1 MMIPVCKT
9 WTTTSCLA
17 APTYINTTT
26 TVRPLQ
32 VKDIRALMYDP
43 INPIHRWHGFFRL
56 VLWLINTICYGP
68 TVVASSLEQGPNRD
82 YGLSLLYL
90 NWGQLLCFLCFNQPI
105 RPGGH
110 GVRCGLSVARICTL
124 FRWAI
129 IRMIVM
135 EYSGIVT
142 QMWPTNEYNKIY
154 REFFTW
160 TRFLFGSQ
168 WANQL

>member
-1 MMIPVCKT
+1 MSGGTHVHKYDHHGSSSASKRYPCPCTIPSIRSIDDTVSFD
-9 WTTTSCLA
+9 SCFDSSTLFA
-17 APTYINTTT
+17 
-26 TVRPLQ
+26 
-32 VKDIRALMYDP
+32 M
-43 INPIHRWHGFFRL
+43 
-56 VLWLINTICYGP
+56 VLH

-110 GVRCGLSVARICTL
+110 VVRCGLSVARICTL

-129 IRMIVM
+129 IRMMVM